1 MLPAVLLKD
10 LYDGSLLLED
20 EKRFFRKAGLLFDGM
35 EIVLD
40 ALRGRVF
47 PFKTTDVQ
55 PGDLETTLTL
65 KPQTSA
71 PIIEDVSGIPQYNIP
86 SR

>member
-1 MLPAVLLKD
+1 MPD
-10 LYDGSLLLED
+10 R
-20 EKRFFRKAGLLFDGM
+20 EKIFFRKAGLLFDGM
-35 EIVLD
+35 EKVLD

-47 PFKTTDVQ
+47 PFKTTEVQ

>member
-1 MLPAVLLKD
+1 MPD
-10 LYDGSLLLED
+10 R
-20 EKRFFRKAGLLFDGM
+20 EKKIFRKAGLLFDSM
-35 EIVLD
+35 EKVLD
-40 ALRGRVF
+40 TLKGRVF
-47 PFKTTDVQ
+47 PFKTTNVQ

-71 PIIEDVSGIPQYNIP
+71 PIIEDVSGITQYNIR